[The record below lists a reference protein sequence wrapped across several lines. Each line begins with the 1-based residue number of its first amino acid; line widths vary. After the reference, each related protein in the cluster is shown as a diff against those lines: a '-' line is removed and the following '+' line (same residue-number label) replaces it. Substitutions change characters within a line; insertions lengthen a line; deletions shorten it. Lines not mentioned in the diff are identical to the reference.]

1 MLRDEAGTLQ
11 GGVLLFRDMTAPKR
25 MERRVKANDAT
36 LISMFHHGLEAAFIT
51 TLEDSLYIGVNEG
64 FLTLCGYSREEI
76 LGRTIEELNF
86 CDSPAELMDTLEQV
100 RNAQT
105 VCERVLCFRT
115 KSGCT
120 FEGML
125 SAMPIEVGEQACI
138 LSALHNI
145 TWRKVE
151 WEARPRLMGKLMSEL
166 G

>member
-1 MLRDEAGTLQ
+1 ML
-11 GGVLLFRDMTAPKR
+11 LLRDMTAPKR
-25 MERRVKANDAT
+25 MERRAKANDAT

-51 TLEDSLYIGVNEG
+51 TMEDALYIGVNEG
-64 FLTLCGYSREEI
+64 FLALCGYSREEI
-76 LGRTIEELNF
+76 LGRTVEELNF
-86 CDSPAELMDTLEQV
+86 CDSPGELMDTLSHV
-100 RNAQT
+100 RKAQI
-105 VCERVLCFRT
+105 VCERALRFRT
-115 KSGCT
+115 KSGGA

-151 WEARPRLMGKLMSEL
+151 WARPRLLGKSMSES